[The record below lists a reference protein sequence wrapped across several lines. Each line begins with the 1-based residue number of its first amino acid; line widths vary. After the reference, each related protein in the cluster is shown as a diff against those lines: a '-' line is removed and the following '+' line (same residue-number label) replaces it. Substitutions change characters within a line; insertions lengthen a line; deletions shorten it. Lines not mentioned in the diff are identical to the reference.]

1 MANGVF
7 LFSFAQNPHLFK
19 KRQLFK
25 IIHCNTIML
34 FGKYINKY
42 YLKYSWLFLIGL
54 IGLVAVDVFQ
64 LFIPEYLGKLV
75 DMFDGG
81 AIDKAALKEIILG
94 VMVVAIVMFF
104 GRIMWRLSIFNA
116 SQRIEA
122 GLRHNMF
129 LKSERL
135 SQRYYHEN
143 KVGTVMAWFTTDLE
157 TIEEFFGWGSVMLV
171 DAMFLSVL
179 ALYKM
184 FSLDW
189 VLSCLLLIPLALII
203 VWGMLV
209 EKFMALKWE
218 QRQTEFDKLY
228 DFSQESFTGIRV
240 IKAFVKETQQLHAFA
255 KIAKRNKDANI
266 ELVKVS
272 VIFDAIIE
280 IIIAA
285 IMAFILGLG
294 GYFVYKYVTGAP
306 VFVFGHEVD
315 MTAGGL
321 ITFVGYFDTL
331 VWPMIALGQVVTM
344 RSRSKASLKRITNFL
359 DQEEEIRNPEN
370 AYVLEN
376 IKGEVRF
383 DGFSFA
389 YPGSDANVLKNITF
403 EIKEGESVGVVGKI
417 GSGKTTLVNTLLRL
431 YNIEKGK
438 VFIDGHDIMDCNI
451 ESVRNSI
458 GYVPQDNFLFS
469 DKVKNNIAFSC
480 DDLDM
485 DRVYDAAKFADVHS
499 NIEEF
504 TEGYETISG
513 ERGVTLSGGQKQRIS
528 IARAYIKD
536 APIMILDDSVSA
548 VDVKTEET
556 ILSNIQSQRKG
567 KTTIVIASRVST
579 VSHLD
584 KILVLN
590 NGEVEAF
597 DVPQRLEEISPTY
610 KKMVY
615 LQKLE
620 REVEGGEA

>member
-1 MANGVF
+1 
-7 LFSFAQNPHLFK
+7 
-19 KRQLFK
+19 
-25 IIHCNTIML
+25 ML

-42 YLKYSWLFLIGL
+42 YAKYCWLFLIGL
-54 IGLVAVDVFQ
+54 VGLVAVDVFQ

-75 DMFDGG
+75 DMFGG
-81 AIDKAALKEIILG
+81 GTIDTGALKEIILG
-94 VMVVAIVMFF
+94 VMVVALVMFF

-122 GLRHNMF
+122 DLRHNMF

-143 KVGTVMAWFTTDLE
+143 KVGTIMAWFTTDLE
-157 TIEEFFGWGSVMLV
+157 TLEEFFGWGSVMLV

-189 VLSCLLLIPLALII
+189 VLSCILLIPLALII

-255 KIAKRNKDANI
+255 KIAKRNKDVNI

-272 VIFDAIIE
+272 VVFDAIIE
-280 IIIAA
+280 VIISA
-285 IMAFILGLG
+285 IMALILGLG
-294 GYFVYKYVTGAP
+294 GYFVYKYVTGSP
-306 VFVFGHEVD
+306 VSIFGHTID
-315 MTAGGL
+315 MTAGRL

-331 VWPMIALGQVVTM
+331 IWPMIALGQVVTM

-359 DQEEEIRNPEN
+359 DQEEEIRNPQN
-370 AYVLEN
+370 AVVLDDV
-376 IKGEVRF
+376 KGEIKF

-389 YPGSDANVLKNITF
+389 YPNSDSNVLKNVSV
-403 EIKEGESVGVVGKI
+403 EIKAGENVGIVGKI
-417 GSGKTTLVNTLLRL
+417 GSGKTTLVNTLLHL
-431 YNIEKGK
+431 YNVEKGK
-438 VFIDGHDIMDCNI
+438 VFIDGHDIMDCDI
-451 ESVRNSI
+451 DSVRNAI

-480 DDLDM
+480 DNLDM
-485 DRVYDAAKFADVHS
+485 DKVYDAAKFADVHS
-499 NIEEF
+499 NIENF
-504 TEGYETISG
+504 TEGYETVSG

-556 ILSNIQSQRKG
+556 ILENIQRQRKG
-567 KTTIVIASRVST
+567 KTTLVIASRVST

-597 DVPQRLEEISPTY
+597 DTPQRLEEISPTY

>member
-1 MANGVF
+1 
-7 LFSFAQNPHLFK
+7 
-19 KRQLFK
+19 
-25 IIHCNTIML
+25 ML

-42 YLKYSWLFLIGL
+42 YAKYCWLFLIGL
-54 IGLVAVDVFQ
+54 VGLVAVDVFQ

-81 AIDKAALKEIILG
+81 TIDTGALKEIILG

-122 GLRHNMF
+122 DLRHNMF

-143 KVGTVMAWFTTDLE
+143 KVGTIMAWFTTDLE

-179 ALYKM
+179 AFYKM

-189 VLSCLLLIPLALII
+189 VLSCILLIPLALII

-272 VIFDAIIE
+272 VVFDAIISV
-280 IIIAA
+280 IISA
-285 IMAFILGLG
+285 IMALILGLG
-294 GYFVYKYVTGAP
+294 GYFVYKYVTGSP
-306 VFVFGHEVD
+306 VSIFGHTID
-315 MTAGGL
+315 MTAGRL

-359 DQEEEIRNPEN
+359 DQDEEIRNPQN
-370 AYVLEN
+370 AVVLDDV
-376 IKGEVRF
+376 KGEIKF

-389 YPGSDANVLKNITF
+389 YPNSDSNVLKNVSV
-403 EIKEGESVGVVGKI
+403 EIKAGENVGIVGKI
-417 GSGKTTLVNTLLRL
+417 GSGKTTLVNTLLHL
-431 YNIEKGK
+431 YNVEKGK
-438 VFIDGHDIMDCNI
+438 VFIDGHDIMDCDI
-451 ESVRNSI
+451 DSLRKAI

-480 DDLDM
+480 ENLDM
-485 DRVYDAAKFADVHS
+485 DKVYDAAKFADVHS
-499 NIEEF
+499 NIEDF
-504 TEGYETISG
+504 TEGYETVSG

-556 ILSNIQSQRKG
+556 ILENIQRQRKG
-567 KTTIVIASRVST
+567 KTTLVIASRVST

-584 KILVLN
+584 KILVLDK
-590 NGEVEAF
+590 GEVEAF
-597 DVPQRLEEISPTY
+597 DTPQRLEEISPTY

>member
-1 MANGVF
+1 
-7 LFSFAQNPHLFK
+7 
-19 KRQLFK
+19 
-25 IIHCNTIML
+25 ML
-34 FGKYINKY
+34 FGKYVNKY

-54 IGLVAVDVFQ
+54 VGLVAVDVFQ

-81 AIDKAALKEIILG
+81 AIDKGALREIILG
-94 VMVVAIVMFF
+94 VMVVALVMFF

-122 GLRHNMF
+122 DLRHTMF

-135 SQRYYHEN
+135 SQRYYHEK

-189 VLSCLLLIPLALII
+189 ALTCVLLLPLIMI
-203 VWGMLV
+203 VVWGMLV
-209 EKFMALKWE
+209 EKFMAMKWE
-218 QRQTEFDKLY
+218 QRQSEFDKLY

-240 IKAFVKETQQLHAFA
+240 IKAFVKETQQLHTFA

-272 VIFDAIIE
+272 VIFDAIISV
-280 IIIAA
+280 IISA
-285 IMAFILGLG
+285 IMALILGLG

-306 VFVFGHEVD
+306 AYLFGHEVD

-331 VWPMIALGQVVTM
+331 VWPMIALGQMVSM
-344 RSRSKASLKRITNFL
+344 RSRSKASLKRITRFL
-359 DQEEEIRNPEN
+359 DEEEEIRNPEN

-376 IKGEVRF
+376 VKGDVKF
-383 DGFSFA
+383 DSFSFA
-389 YPGSDANVLKNITF
+389 YPGTDSNVLKNVSID
-403 EIKEGESVGVVGKI
+403 IKAGQSVGIVGKI
-417 GSGKTTLVNTLLRL
+417 GSGKTTLVNSLLHL
-431 YNIEKGK
+431 YNVEKGK
-438 VFIDGHDIMDCNI
+438 VFIDGHDIMDCDI
-451 ESVRNSI
+451 DSVRNAI

-480 DDLDM
+480 ENLDM

-504 TEGYETISG
+504 TEGYETVSG

-556 ILSNIQSQRKG
+556 ILANIQNQRKG

-579 VSHLD
+579 VAHLD
-584 KILVLN
+584 KIVVLN

-597 DVPQRLEEISPTY
+597 DAPDRLEEISPTY

>member
-1 MANGVF
+1 
-7 LFSFAQNPHLFK
+7 
-19 KRQLFK
+19 
-25 IIHCNTIML
+25 ML

-42 YLKYSWLFLIGL
+42 YLKFSWLFLIGL

-122 GLRHNMF
+122 GLCHKMF

-171 DAMFLSVL
+171 DALFLSVL

-189 VLSCLLLIPLALII
+189 ALSCLLLIPLALIV

-218 QRQTEFDKLY
+218 QRQNEFDKLY

-285 IMAFILGLG
+285 IMALILGLG
-294 GYFVYKYVTGAP
+294 GYFVYRYVTGTP

-359 DQEEEIRNPEN
+359 DQEEEIRNVEN

-376 IKGEVRF
+376 VKGEIRF
-383 DGFSFA
+383 DNFSFA
-389 YPGSDANVLKNITF
+389 YPSSEANVLKNITF
-403 EIKEGESVGVVGKI
+403 TVNPGESVGIVGKI
-417 GSGKTTLVNTLLRL
+417 GSGKTTLVNTLLHL
-431 YNIEKGK
+431 YNVERGK

-451 ESVRNSI
+451 ESLRDAI

-480 DDLDM
+480 NELDM
-485 DRVYDAAKFADVHS
+485 DKVYDAAKFADVHS

-504 TEGYETISG
+504 TEGYETVSG

-556 ILSNIQSQRKG
+556 ILANIQSERKG

-584 KILVLN
+584 KILVLDK
-590 NGEVEAF
+590 GEVEAY
-597 DVPQRLEEISPTY
+597 DTPQRLEEISPTY

>member
-1 MANGVF
+1 MF
-7 LFSFAQNPHLFK
+7 FAQEI
-19 KRQLFK
+19 Q
-25 IIHCNTIML
+25 IML

-42 YLKYSWLFLIGL
+42 YAKYCWLFLIGL
-54 IGLVAVDVFQ
+54 VGLVAVDVFQ

-81 AIDKAALKEIILG
+81 TIDTGALKEIILG
-94 VMVVAIVMFF
+94 VMVVALVMFF

-122 GLRHNMF
+122 DLRHNMF

-143 KVGTVMAWFTTDLE
+143 KVGTIMAWFTTDLE

-171 DAMFLSVL
+171 DAMFLSIL

-189 VLSCLLLIPLALII
+189 VLSCILLIPLALII

-280 IIIAA
+280 IIISA
-285 IMAFILGLG
+285 IMALILGLG
-294 GYFVYKYVTGAP
+294 GYFVYKYVTGSP
-306 VFVFGHEVD
+306 VSIFGHTVD
-315 MTAGGL
+315 MTTGGL

-331 VWPMIALGQVVTM
+331 VWPMIALGQVVSM

-359 DQEEEIRNPEN
+359 DQEEEIRNPKN
-370 AYVLEN
+370 AIVLEDV
-376 IKGEVRF
+376 KGEIKF

-389 YPGSDANVLKNITF
+389 YPNSDSNVLKNVNV
-403 EIKEGESVGVVGKI
+403 EIKAGESVGIVGKI
-417 GSGKTTLVNTLLRL
+417 GSGKTTLVNTLLHL
-431 YNIEKGK
+431 YNVERGK
-438 VFIDGHDIMDCNI
+438 VFIDGHDIMDCDI
-451 ESVRNSI
+451 DSLRNAI

-480 DDLDM
+480 ENLDM
-485 DRVYDAAKFADVHS
+485 DKVYDAAKFADVHS

-504 TEGYETISG
+504 TEGYETVSG

-556 ILSNIQSQRKG
+556 ILANIQSQRKG
-567 KTTIVIASRVST
+567 KTTLVVASRVST

-584 KILVLN
+584 KILVLDK
-590 NGEVEAF
+590 GEVEAF
-597 DVPQRLEEISPTY
+597 DTPQRLEEISPTY

>member
-1 MANGVF
+1 MYSAKYRVF
-7 LFSFAQNPHLFK
+7 AH
-19 KRQLFK
+19 K
-25 IIHCNTIML
+25 IQFML

-42 YLKYSWLFLIGL
+42 YAKYCWLFLIGL
-54 IGLVAVDVFQ
+54 VGLVAVDVFQ

-81 AIDKAALKEIILG
+81 TIDTGALKEIILG

-122 GLRHNMF
+122 DLRHNMF

-143 KVGTVMAWFTTDLE
+143 KVGTIMAWFTTDLE

-189 VLSCLLLIPLALII
+189 VLSCILLIPLALII

-272 VIFDAIIE
+272 VLFDAIISV
-280 IIIAA
+280 IISA
-285 IMAFILGLG
+285 IMALILGLG
-294 GYFVYKYVTGAP
+294 GYFVYKYVTGSP
-306 VFVFGHEVD
+306 VSIFGHTID
-315 MTAGGL
+315 MTAGRL

-359 DQEEEIRNPEN
+359 DQEEEIRNPQN
-370 AYVLEN
+370 AVVLDDV
-376 IKGEVRF
+376 KGEIKF

-389 YPGSDANVLKNITF
+389 YPNSDSNVLKNVSV
-403 EIKEGESVGVVGKI
+403 EIKAGENVGIVGKI
-417 GSGKTTLVNTLLRL
+417 GSGKTTLVNTLLHL
-431 YNIEKGK
+431 YNVEKGK
-438 VFIDGHDIMDCNI
+438 VFIDGHDIMDCDI
-451 ESVRNSI
+451 DSLRKAI

-480 DDLDM
+480 ENLDM
-485 DRVYDAAKFADVHS
+485 DKVYDAAKFADVHS
-499 NIEEF
+499 NIEDF
-504 TEGYETISG
+504 TEGYETVSG

-556 ILSNIQSQRKG
+556 ILENIQRQRKG
-567 KTTIVIASRVST
+567 KTTLVIASRVST

-584 KILVLN
+584 KILVLDK
-590 NGEVEAF
+590 GEVEAF
-597 DVPQRLEEISPTY
+597 DTPQRLEEISPTY

>member
-1 MANGVF
+1 
-7 LFSFAQNPHLFK
+7 
-19 KRQLFK
+19 
-25 IIHCNTIML
+25 ML
-34 FGKYINKY
+34 FGKYVNKY

-54 IGLVAVDVFQ
+54 VGLVAVDVFQ

-81 AIDKAALKEIILG
+81 AIDKVALKEIILG
-94 VMVVAIVMFF
+94 VMVVALVMFF

-122 GLRHNMF
+122 DLRHTMF

-135 SQRYYHEN
+135 SQRYYHEK

-189 VLSCLLLIPLALII
+189 ALTCVLLLPLVLIV

-218 QRQTEFDKLY
+218 QRQSEFDKLY

-272 VIFDAIIE
+272 VIFDAIISV
-280 IIIAA
+280 IISA
-285 IMAFILGLG
+285 IMALILGLG

-306 VFVFGHEVD
+306 AYLFGHEVD

-331 VWPMIALGQVVTM
+331 VWPMIALGQMVSM
-344 RSRSKASLKRITNFL
+344 RSRSKASLKRITRFL
-359 DQEEEIRNPEN
+359 DEEEEIRNPEN

-376 IKGEVRF
+376 VKGDVKF
-383 DGFSFA
+383 DSFSFA
-389 YPGSDANVLKNITF
+389 YPGTDSDVLKNVSID
-403 EIKEGESVGVVGKI
+403 IKAGQSVGIVGKI
-417 GSGKTTLVNTLLRL
+417 GSGKTTLVNTLLHL
-431 YNIEKGK
+431 YNVEKGK
-438 VFIDGHDIMDCNI
+438 VFIDGHDIMDCDI
-451 ESVRNSI
+451 DSVRNAI

-480 DDLDM
+480 ENLDM

-504 TEGYETISG
+504 TEGYETVSG

-556 ILSNIQSQRKG
+556 ILSNIQNQRKG

-579 VSHLD
+579 VAHLD
-584 KILVLN
+584 KIVVLN
-590 NGEVEAF
+590 KGEVEAF
-597 DVPQRLEEISPTY
+597 DAPDRLEEISPTY

>member
-1 MANGVF
+1 
-7 LFSFAQNPHLFK
+7 
-19 KRQLFK
+19 
-25 IIHCNTIML
+25 ML

-42 YLKYSWLFLIGL
+42 YAKYSWLFIIGL
-54 IGLVAVDVFQ
+54 VGLVAVDVFQ

-81 AIDKAALKEIILG
+81 TIDHGALKEIILG
-94 VMVVAIVMFF
+94 VMVVALVMFF

-122 GLRHNMF
+122 DLRHNMF

-143 KVGTVMAWFTTDLE
+143 KVGSVMAWFTTDLE

-189 VLSCLLLIPLALII
+189 ALSCILLIPLALII

-218 QRQTEFDKLY
+218 QRQNEFDKLY

-280 IIIAA
+280 IIISA
-285 IMAFILGLG
+285 IMALILGLG
-294 GYFVYKYVTGAP
+294 GYFVYKYVTGSP
-306 VFVFGHEVD
+306 VSIFGHTVD

-344 RSRSKASLKRITNFL
+344 RSRSKASLKRITDFL
-359 DQEEEIRNPEN
+359 DQEEEIRNPQN
-370 AYVLEN
+370 AVVLEDV
-376 IKGEVRF
+376 KGEIKF

-389 YPGSDANVLKNITF
+389 YPNSDSNVLKNISV
-403 EIKEGESVGVVGKI
+403 EIKAGESVGIVGKI
-417 GSGKTTLVNTLLRL
+417 GSGKTTLVNTLLHL
-431 YNIEKGK
+431 YNVEKGK
-438 VFIDGHDIMDCNI
+438 VFIDGHDIMDCDI
-451 ESVRNSI
+451 DSLRNAI

-480 DDLDM
+480 ENFDM

-504 TEGYETISG
+504 TQGYETVSG

-528 IARAYIKD
+528 IARAYMKD

-556 ILSNIQSQRKG
+556 ILSNIQSRRKG
-567 KTTIVIASRVST
+567 KTTLVIASRVST

-584 KILVLN
+584 RILVLDK
-590 NGEVEAF
+590 GEVEAF
-597 DVPQRLEEISPTY
+597 DTPQRLEEISPTY

>member
-1 MANGVF
+1 
-7 LFSFAQNPHLFK
+7 
-19 KRQLFK
+19 
-25 IIHCNTIML
+25 ML

-42 YLKYSWLFLIGL
+42 YLKFGWLFLIGL

-64 LFIPEYLGKLV
+64 LVIPEYLGKLV
-75 DMFDGG
+75 DMFDSN
-81 AIDKAALKEIILG
+81 AVDKNALKEIIIG
-94 VMVVAIVMFF
+94 VMVVAVVMLF

-122 GLRHNMF
+122 DLRHKMF

-143 KVGTVMAWFTTDLE
+143 KVGTIMAWFTTDLE

-171 DAMFLSVL
+171 DALFLSVL
-179 ALYKM
+179 AIYKM
-184 FSLDW
+184 VSLDW
-189 VLSCLLLIPLALII
+189 VLSCILFIPLVLIV

-218 QRQTEFDKLY
+218 NRQAEFDKLY

-272 VIFDAIIE
+272 VIFDAIISV
-280 IIIAA
+280 IISA
-285 IMAFILGLG
+285 IMALILGLG
-294 GYFVYKYVTGAP
+294 GYFVYKYVTGSP
-306 VFVFGHEVD
+306 VVIFGHTVD

-331 VWPMIALGQVVTM
+331 VWPMIALGQVVSM
-344 RSRSKASLKRITNFL
+344 RSRSKASLKRVTAFL
-359 DQEEEIRNPEN
+359 DQDEEIRNPDN
-370 AYVLEN
+370 AFVLEN
-376 IKGEVRF
+376 VKGDVTF
-383 DGFSFA
+383 NDFSFA
-389 YPGSDANVLKNITF
+389 YPNTDADVLKNVSID
-403 EIKEGESVGVVGKI
+403 IKAGESIGVVGKI
-417 GSGKTTLVNTLLRL
+417 GCGKTTLVNTLLHL
-431 YNIEKGK
+431 YNVEKGK
-438 VFIDGHDIMDCNI
+438 VFIDGHDIMDCDI
-451 ESVRNSI
+451 DSVRNAI

-469 DKVKNNIAFSC
+469 DKVKNNIAFAC
-480 DDLDM
+480 DKVDM

-504 TEGYETISG
+504 AEGYDTISG

-548 VDVKTEET
+548 VDVKTEEN
-556 ILSNIQSQRKG
+556 ILANIQNERKG

-579 VSHLD
+579 VAHLD

-590 NGEVEAF
+590 KGEVEAF
-597 DVPQRLEEISPTY
+597 DAPQNLEETSPTY

>member
-1 MANGVF
+1 
-7 LFSFAQNPHLFK
+7 
-19 KRQLFK
+19 
-25 IIHCNTIML
+25 ML

-64 LFIPEYLGKLV
+64 LYIPEYLGKLV

-122 GLRHNMF
+122 GLRHTMF

-171 DAMFLSVL
+171 DALFLSVL

-189 VLSCLLLIPLALII
+189 ALSCLLLIPLALIV

-218 QRQTEFDKLY
+218 QRQNEFDKLY

-285 IMAFILGLG
+285 IMALILGLG
-294 GYFVYKYVTGAP
+294 GYFVYRYVTGTP

-331 VWPMIALGQVVTM
+331 VWPMVALGQVVTM

-359 DQEEEIRNPEN
+359 DQDEEIRNVEN

-376 IKGEVRF
+376 VKGEIKF
-383 DGFSFA
+383 DNFSFA
-389 YPGSDANVLKNITF
+389 YPSCEANVLKNITF
-403 EIKEGESVGVVGKI
+403 TVNPGESVGIVGKI
-417 GSGKTTLVNTLLRL
+417 GSGKTTLVNTLLHL
-431 YNIEKGK
+431 YNVEKGK

-451 ESVRNSI
+451 ESLRNAI

-480 DDLDM
+480 DELDM
-485 DRVYDAAKFADVHS
+485 DKVYDAAKFADVHS

-556 ILSNIQSQRKG
+556 ILANIQSERQG

-584 KILVLN
+584 KILVLDK
-590 NGEVEAF
+590 GEVEAY
-597 DVPQRLEEISPTY
+597 DTPQRLEEISPTY

>member
-1 MANGVF
+1 
-7 LFSFAQNPHLFK
+7 
-19 KRQLFK
+19 
-25 IIHCNTIML
+25 ML

-42 YLKYSWLFLIGL
+42 YAKYCWLFLIGL
-54 IGLVAVDVFQ
+54 VGLVAVDVFQ

-75 DMFDGG
+75 DMFGG
-81 AIDKAALKEIILG
+81 GTIDTGALKEIILG
-94 VMVVAIVMFF
+94 VMVVALVMFV

-122 GLRHNMF
+122 DLRHNMF

-143 KVGTVMAWFTTDLE
+143 KVGTIMAWFTTDLE

-189 VLSCLLLIPLALII
+189 VLSCILLIPLALII

-272 VIFDAIIE
+272 VVFDAIISV
-280 IIIAA
+280 IISA
-285 IMAFILGLG
+285 IMALILGLG
-294 GYFVYKYVTGAP
+294 GYFVYKYVTGSP
-306 VFVFGHEVD
+306 VSIFGHTID
-315 MTAGGL
+315 MTAGRL

-359 DQEEEIRNPEN
+359 DQEEEIRNPQN
-370 AYVLEN
+370 AVVLDDV
-376 IKGEVRF
+376 KGEIKF

-389 YPGSDANVLKNITF
+389 YPNSDSNVLKNVSV
-403 EIKEGESVGVVGKI
+403 EIKAGENVGIVGKI
-417 GSGKTTLVNTLLRL
+417 GSGKTTLVNTLLHL
-431 YNIEKGK
+431 YNVEKGK
-438 VFIDGHDIMDCNI
+438 VFIDGHDIMDCDI
-451 ESVRNSI
+451 DSLRKAI

-480 DDLDM
+480 ENLDM
-485 DRVYDAAKFADVHS
+485 DKVYDAAKFADVHS
-499 NIEEF
+499 NIEDF
-504 TEGYETISG
+504 TEGYETVSG

-556 ILSNIQSQRKG
+556 ILENIQKQRKG
-567 KTTIVIASRVST
+567 KTTLVIASRVST

-584 KILVLN
+584 KILVLDK
-590 NGEVEAF
+590 GEVEAF
-597 DVPQRLEEISPTY
+597 DTPQRLEEISPTY

>member
-1 MANGVF
+1 
-7 LFSFAQNPHLFK
+7 
-19 KRQLFK
+19 
-25 IIHCNTIML
+25 ML

-42 YLKYSWLFLIGL
+42 YAKYCWLFLIGL
-54 IGLVAVDVFQ
+54 VGLVAVDVFQ

-81 AIDKAALKEIILG
+81 TIDTGALKEIILG
-94 VMVVAIVMFF
+94 VMVVALVMFV

-122 GLRHNMF
+122 DLRHNMF

-143 KVGTVMAWFTTDLE
+143 KVGTIMAWFTTDLE

-189 VLSCLLLIPLALII
+189 VLSCILLIPLALII

-272 VIFDAIIE
+272 VVFDAIISV
-280 IIIAA
+280 IISA
-285 IMAFILGLG
+285 IMALILGLG
-294 GYFVYKYVTGAP
+294 GYFVYKYVTGSP
-306 VFVFGHEVD
+306 VSIFGHTID
-315 MTAGGL
+315 MTAGRL

-359 DQEEEIRNPEN
+359 DQEEEIRNPQN
-370 AYVLEN
+370 AVVLDDV
-376 IKGEVRF
+376 KGEIKF

-389 YPGSDANVLKNITF
+389 YPNSDSNVLKNVSV
-403 EIKEGESVGVVGKI
+403 EIKAGENVGIVGKI
-417 GSGKTTLVNTLLRL
+417 GSGKTTLVNTLLHL
-431 YNIEKGK
+431 YNVEKGK
-438 VFIDGHDIMDCNI
+438 VFIDGHDIMDCDI
-451 ESVRNSI
+451 DSLRKAI

-480 DDLDM
+480 ENLDM
-485 DRVYDAAKFADVHS
+485 DKVYDAAKFADVHS
-499 NIEEF
+499 NIEDF
-504 TEGYETISG
+504 TEGYETVSG

-556 ILSNIQSQRKG
+556 ILENIQEQRKG
-567 KTTIVIASRVST
+567 KTTLVIASRVST

-584 KILVLN
+584 KILVLDK
-590 NGEVEAF
+590 GEVEAF
-597 DVPQRLEEISPTY
+597 DTPQRLEKISPTY

>member
-1 MANGVF
+1 
-7 LFSFAQNPHLFK
+7 
-19 KRQLFK
+19 
-25 IIHCNTIML
+25 ML

-42 YLKYSWLFLIGL
+42 YLKFSWLFLIGL

-116 SQRIEA
+116 SQHIEA
-122 GLRHNMF
+122 GLRHTMF

-171 DAMFLSVL
+171 DALFLSVL

-189 VLSCLLLIPLALII
+189 ALSCLLLIPLALIV

-218 QRQTEFDKLY
+218 QRQNEFDKLY

-285 IMAFILGLG
+285 IMALILGLG
-294 GYFVYKYVTGAP
+294 GYFVYRYVTGTP

-359 DQEEEIRNPEN
+359 DQEEEIRNVEN
-370 AYVLEN
+370 AYVLEKV
-376 IKGEVRF
+376 KGEIRF
-383 DGFSFA
+383 DNFSFA
-389 YPGSDANVLKNITF
+389 YPSSEANVLKNITF
-403 EIKEGESVGVVGKI
+403 TVNPGESVGIVGKI
-417 GSGKTTLVNTLLRL
+417 GSGKTTLVNTLLHL
-431 YNIEKGK
+431 YNVERGK

-451 ESVRNSI
+451 ESLRDAI

-469 DKVKNNIAFSC
+469 DKIKNNIAFSC
-480 DDLDM
+480 NEIDM
-485 DRVYDAAKFADVHS
+485 DKVYDAAKFADVHS

-504 TEGYETISG
+504 TEGYETVSG

-556 ILSNIQSQRKG
+556 ILANIQSERKG

-584 KILVLN
+584 KILVLDK
-590 NGEVEAF
+590 GEVEAY
-597 DVPQRLEEISPTY
+597 DIPQRLEEISPTY

>member
-1 MANGVF
+1 
-7 LFSFAQNPHLFK
+7 
-19 KRQLFK
+19 
-25 IIHCNTIML
+25 ML

-359 DQEEEIRNPEN
+359 DQEEEIHNPEN

-556 ILSNIQSQRKG
+556 ILANIQSQRKG

-590 NGEVEAF
+590 KGEVEAF
-597 DVPQRLEEISPTY
+597 DAPQRLEEISPTY